1 MKTLTMTLKCAD
13 IATCFPNL
21 ERAAVGKGGTLDICG
36 DDGGTTDLVISAPT
50 EEALLQISRVVAD
63 ELIRKAIAGPAR

>member
-1 MKTLTMTLKCAD
+1 METLTMTLKCAD

-21 ERAAVGKGGTLDICG
+21 ERAATSNGGTLDICG
-36 DDGGTTDLVISAPT
+36 DDGGFTDLVISAPSK
-50 EEALLQISRVVAD
+50 EALLQIGRVIAD

>member
-1 MKTLTMTLKCAD
+1 METLTMTLKCAD

-21 ERAAVGKGGTLDICG
+21 ERAVTSNGGTLDICG
-36 DDGGTTDLVISAPT
+36 DDGGSTDLVISAPT
-50 EEALLQISRVVAD
+50 EEGLLRISRVVAD